1 MDAHRLDSRAIQSRG
16 QSQDVREGVGAFLEK
31 REAVWPN
38 RVSTDLPGFF
48 DWQGEPP
55 FDPAA

>member
-1 MDAHRLDSRAIQSRG
+1 
-16 QSQDVREGVGAFLEK
+16 VREGVGAFLEK
-31 REAVWPN
+31 REAVWPD
-38 RVSTDLPGFF
+38 RVSADLPGFF